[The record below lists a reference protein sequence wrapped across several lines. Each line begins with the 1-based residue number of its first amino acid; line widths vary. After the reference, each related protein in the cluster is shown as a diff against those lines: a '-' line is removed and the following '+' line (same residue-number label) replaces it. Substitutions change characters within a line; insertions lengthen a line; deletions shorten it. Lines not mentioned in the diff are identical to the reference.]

1 MTQAIILVRNIDDD
15 LWLEIILTM
24 TQVKTIRPI
33 TSLEDK
39 NIHKIYFNKT
49 SKLSH

>member
-15 LWLEIILTM
+15 LWLEIILIM
-24 TQVKTIRPI
+24 TQVKIIPLI
-33 TSLEDK
+33 TSLENK
-39 NIHKIYFNKT
+39 NIYKIYFNKT